1 MSSDKNSTDNPLA
14 GENPID
20 QAVSGAARPEGADL
34 EEAVPD
40 PVPPTPGEVL
50 RDQREFKALSVQQ
63 VADSLHL
70 TRHYVHALESD
81 SYDKLP
87 GEVFARGYIRS
98 YARLLELDPEQVL
111 GLYQQLGERRQARK
125 QEAIKRHARRRLDRN
140 RPWIIV
146 SGIAFV
152 ALAVLL
158 WYFNVG
164 VTETGELP
172 EAGTGAPASAQLS
185 GNGSGSGDSQTQL
198 LLGEQPAMAP
208 GADESLLSADG
219 RVATS
224 GDADATDT
232 GRVVE
237 LDWGGNDSLALTLS
251 VESWIEV
258 DDRQDSGRFRDS
270 LHAGDQLRIRG
281 TAPFSILLGNARQI
295 ELVFNGRVVDVS
307 ANVRSD
313 DSARLTLGM

>member
-1 MSSDKNSTDNPLA
+1 MSSDNKSTDTPSP
-14 GENPID
+14 GENPIE
-20 QAVSGAARPEGADL
+20 QAGLDGTGL
-34 EEAVPD
+34 EERVPE

-50 RDQREFKALSVQQ
+50 RDQRELKALSVQQ

-111 GLYQQLGERRQARK
+111 GLYQQLAERRQARK
-125 QEAIKRHARRRLDRN
+125 QEAIKRHARRQMDRN
-140 RPWIIV
+140 RPWIVV

-152 ALAVLL
+152 ALAILL

-164 VTETGELP
+164 VTETEELP
-172 EAGTGAPASAQLS
+172 VAGAAAPASTQIS
-185 GNGSGSGDSQTQL
+185 DNGSESGGTQAQPL
-198 LLGEQPAMAP
+198 SDEQPAMAP
-208 GADESLLSADG
+208 GADESLLSAADG
-219 RVATS
+219 S
-224 GDADATDT
+224 GTNADAAGGS

-237 LDWGGNDSLALTLS
+237 LDWGGDDSLALTLS

-270 LHAGDQLRIRG
+270 LHAGDQLRIKG
-281 TAPFSILLGNARQI
+281 TAPFSILLGNARQV

-307 ANVRSD
+307 SNVRSD
-313 DSARLTLGM
+313 DSARLTLGI